1 MQTLETLNANKLKGY
16 TRVKLSENIKEFPK
30 KLYDLADTLEILD
43 LSHNCLSELPEDIS
57 RLKNLKIL
65 FLSNNNFTRVPP
77 QLKSLKNLYMLGLKA
92 NNIKDFDED
101 ILPLSISWL
110 ILTDNKIE
118 VLPESI
124 GKLKKLQKC
133 ALAGNRI
140 KKLPQTMSNCKNLE
154 LLRLSANKL
163 EKVPTWLLE
172 LPKLAWLALS
182 GNRCSPKV
190 KSYKNSYDF
199 DDVELFELLGQGA
212 SGEIYRAKM
221 KNKEIALKLYK
232 GDVTSDGYASDE
244 IAAYLELEKH
254 PHLIDVLGSFNGK
267 LALALE
273 LIPKNYTNL
282 GFPPDFTTCTRDT
295 FEDTFSIETIYKV
308 AKAISSVGEHFHKHN
323 LMHGDLYAHNI
334 LINEDS
340 HCYLGDFGAASF
352 YEDNE
357 LYEKIELRAYGC
369 LLDDLL
375 SRCEDVEHKIYKQLS
390 SIRDNCMS
398 EDFNKRASFKAI
410 SEEL

>member
-1 MQTLETLNANKLKGY
+1 MQTLYELNRNKLLGY

-30 KLYDLADTLEILD
+30 KLYELADTLEILD
-43 LSHNCLSELPEDIS
+43 LSNNFLSELPEDIDK
-57 RLKNLKIL
+57 LKNLKIL
-65 FLSNNNFTRVPP
+65 FLSNNNFKKVPSE
-77 QLKSLKNLYMLGLKA
+77 LKNLQNLYMLGFKA
-92 NNIKDFDED
+92 NEIKNFDED

-118 VLPESI
+118 ILPESM
-124 GKLKKLQKC
+124 GKLTKLQKC
-133 ALAGNRI
+133 ALAGNKI
-140 KKLPQTMSNCKNLE
+140 KTLPKSMSKCKNLE
-154 LLRLSANKL
+154 LLRLSANEL
-163 EKVPTWLLE
+163 EKVPPWLLT

-182 GNRCSPKV
+182 GNRCSPKI

-199 DDVELFELLGQGA
+199 NDIELFELLGQGA

-221 KNKEIALKLYK
+221 DKKDIAVKLYK

-254 PHLIDVLGSFNGK
+254 PHLIDVLGSFSGK

-282 GFPPDFTTCTRDT
+282 GFPPDFDTCTRDT
-295 FEDTFSIETIYKV
+295 FEDTFDIESIYKI

-334 LINEDS
+334 LINENS

-352 YEDNE
+352 YEDDE
-357 LYEKIELRAYGC
+357 RYEKIELRAYGC

-375 SRCEDVEHKIYKQLS
+375 SRSKDTEHKMYKQLS
-390 SIRDNCMS
+390 MIRDNCMS
-398 EDFNKRASFKAI
+398 EDFNKRSSFKTI
-410 SEEL
+410 SKDL